1 MWQLSFGRL
10 RWAGMTVASGWR
22 GGDVLEISAFH
33 ATFTQKGYFVSAIV
47 QRTM

>member
-1 MWQLSFGRL
+1 MGRDECCIRL
-10 RWAGMTVASGWR
+10 E
-22 GGDVLEISAFH
+22 GGDVLEIYAFH